1 MKDRITPTHIPN
13 DAQLEQWLQQDL
25 PGDQPSPALQEKLR
39 RIPQQFP
46 SAINLAGHESGGE
59 SGRENRWLYPL
70 LATAAS
76 MIGILVGSLDLLV
89 VPPEQDLLTALL
101 YGTADLSGIVL

>member
-1 MKDRITPTHIPN
+1 MKDRITPTPN
-13 DAQLEQWLQQDL
+13 DEQLERWLQQDL
-25 PGDQPSPALQEKLR
+25 PGDQPSPVLQEKLR

-76 MIGILVGSLDLLV
+76 VVGILVGSLDLLV
-89 VPPEQDLLTALL
+89 LPPEQDLLTALL

>member
-1 MKDRITPTHIPN
+1 MKDRITPTRTPK

-25 PGDQPSPALQEKLR
+25 PGDKPSPDLQEKLR
-39 RIPQQFP
+39 RIPEQFP
-46 SAINLAGHESGGE
+46 SAINIAGHESRSE

-76 MIGILVGSLDLLV
+76 VVGILAGSLDLLTV
-89 VPPEQDLLTALL
+89 LPEQDLLTALL
-101 YGTADLSGIVL
+101 YGTPDLSGIAL

>member
-1 MKDRITPTHIPN
+1 MKDRITPTHIPS
-13 DAQLEQWLQQDL
+13 DAQFEQWLQQDL
-25 PGDQPSPALQEKLR
+25 PDDQPSSALQEKLR

-46 SAINLAGHESGGE
+46 SAINLAGHEAGDE
-59 SGRENRWLYPL
+59 SSRENRWLYPL

-76 MIGILVGSLDLLV
+76 VVGILVGSLDLLV